1 MFAAS
6 SEHHHKSFK
15 QLDSAVIPHVSN
27 LIALLKQALRACEE
41 NVMPLQFL
49 EQFDLGSIAS
59 YAAAPNLC
67 TSDLYRRRLI
77 RSAPILRLAASAMLD
92 RDVRVATQSLTA
104 VLRILEPSVFRDSTR
119 LLN

>member
-1 MFAAS
+1 MI
-6 SEHHHKSFK
+6 
-15 QLDSAVIPHVSN
+15 LHVSN

-49 EQFDLGSIAS
+49 EHFDLGSIAN
-59 YAAAPNLC
+59 YAAAPSLC

-77 RSAPILRLAASAMLD
+77 RSAPILRLAASAMLLD
-92 RDVRVATQSLTA
+92 RDVRVAAESLKA
-104 VLRILEPSVFRDSTR
+104 ALRILEPSVFRESTR